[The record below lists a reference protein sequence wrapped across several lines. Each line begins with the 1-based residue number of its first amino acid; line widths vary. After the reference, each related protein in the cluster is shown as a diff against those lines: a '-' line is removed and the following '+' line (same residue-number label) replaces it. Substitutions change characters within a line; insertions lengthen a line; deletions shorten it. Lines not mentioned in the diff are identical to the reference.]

1 MPDYLALP
9 LGVLG
14 TILLAAGLL
23 VLVAL
28 VVATF
33 EDWLR
38 LACRLWQIPLDI
50 AEILV
55 KKLERRV
62 ARWKERP

>member
-1 MPDYLALP
+1 
-9 LGVLG
+9 
-14 TILLAAGLL
+14 LL